1 MNMKKKM
8 MQNFYL
14 HSAHIHMLEGEHVRT
29 GAPKSEIVRRAIE
42 MYMFAMENRRKKGE
56 EM

>member
-1 MNMKKKM
+1 MKKKM

-14 HSAHIHMLEGEHVRT
+14 HSAHIHMLEGEHART

-42 MYMFAMENRRKKGE
+42 MYMHAMENRRKKGE